1 MYYIRRK
8 EVVAAGR
15 GRNSGNE
22 GWRVCATASQSR
34 ALETRRRCYQR
45 PRRRRRHR
53 GGEREKAVLAK
64 KKRSETKKEKVLEEE
79 EEEEAGGGMVEDD
92 DVDGRKGE
100 LVYGKVGRTAECG
113 NFSYKI

>member
-1 MYYIRRK
+1 M
-8 EVVAAGR
+8 
-15 GRNSGNE
+15 
-22 GWRVCATASQSR
+22 
-34 ALETRRRCYQR
+34 
-45 PRRRRRHR
+45 
-53 GGEREKAVLAK
+53 LAK
-64 KKRSETKKEKVLEEE
+64 KKRSETKKEKVVEE

>member
-1 MYYIRRK
+1 M
-8 EVVAAGR
+8 
-15 GRNSGNE
+15 
-22 GWRVCATASQSR
+22 CATASQPR
-34 ALETRRRCYQR
+34 ALERLGEGATQR

-64 KKRSETKKEKVLEEE
+64 KKRSETKKEKVVEEE
-79 EEEEAGGGMVEDD
+79 EEEEAGGGVVEDD